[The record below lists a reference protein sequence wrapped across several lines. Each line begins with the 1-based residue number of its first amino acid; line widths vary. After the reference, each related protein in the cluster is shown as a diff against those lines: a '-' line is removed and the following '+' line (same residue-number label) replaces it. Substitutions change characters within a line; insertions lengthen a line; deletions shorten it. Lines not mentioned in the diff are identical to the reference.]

1 MTLQI
6 TELHA
11 GYGDI
16 KVLHGIDLQV
26 GFGEAVGLLGP
37 NAAGKTTLLR
47 ALSGLLEEVQGN
59 IDLDGTALDH
69 APAHERVYQGLVQV
83 PEGRGLFEGLTVEE
97 NILLCDIPAQYE
109 RSPLEPETLYELF
122 PALSDRRKQRAGT
135 LSGGEQQMLAIA
147 RALRLNPKVLLLD
160 EPSTGLAPRI
170 VESVFD
176 AIRNATSE
184 GVGVLLVEQNAALAL
199 DVVERVCVLAAGRIV
214 LQAGREDVSRDDIRQ
229 AYLRI

>member
-6 TELHA
+6 TGLHA

-16 KVLHGIDLQV
+16 KVLHGVDLRV
-26 GFGEAVGLLGP
+26 DFGEAVGLLGP

-47 ALSGLLEEVQGN
+47 ALSGLLEEVQGT
-59 IDLDGTALDH
+59 IDLDGMALDH
-69 APAHERVYQGLVQV
+69 APAHERVYSGLVQV

-109 RSPLEPETLYELF
+109 RSALEPETLYDLF
-122 PALSDRRKQRAGT
+122 PVLSDRRRQRAGT

-214 LQAGREDVSRDDIRQ
+214 LEAGREDVSRDDIRQ
-229 AYLRI
+229 AYLSI